1 MIAEDYEDEG
11 YVDDSDAAYERYL
24 ENRFVED
31 PRDLI
36 DEAADEGLEWMRS
49 QRGEYDAD
57 TIEVFE

>member
-24 ENRFVED
+24 ENRYVED

-49 QRGEYDAD
+49 QRVALYNSKER
-57 TIEVFE
+57 

>member
-11 YVDDSDAAYERYL
+11 YIDDSDAAYERYL

>member
-24 ENRFVED
+24 ENRYEED

-49 QRGEYDAD
+49 QRVALYNSKER
-57 TIEVFE
+57 